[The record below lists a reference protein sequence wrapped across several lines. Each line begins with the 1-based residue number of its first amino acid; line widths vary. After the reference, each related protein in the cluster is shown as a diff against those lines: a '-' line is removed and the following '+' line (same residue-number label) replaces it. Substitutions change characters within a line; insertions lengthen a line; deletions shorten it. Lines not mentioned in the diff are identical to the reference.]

1 MLGGSSPAF
10 DCDEE
15 PSVPAP
21 TPKRQTL
28 AAALAGVLVLVGAG
42 CGPFGYLKKVAVD
55 ASRAVADAEKA
66 GAQKYAP
73 YEYWGAVTYLEQS
86 KALMAYSEYDRSFD
100 YGDRAKQLAEEAKK
114 KAARREAGK
123 MRETLEDKQLQDE
136 KKAAG
141 SATTP
146 AKPPTAGTA

>member
-1 MLGGSSPAF
+1 M
-10 DCDEE
+10 
-15 PSVPAP
+15 PAP
-21 TPKRQTL
+21 TPKRPTISAARGGTVAL
-28 AAALAGVLVLVGAG
+28 AAVLALVGAG

-66 GAQKYAP
+66 GAQQYAP

-86 KALMAYSEYDRSFD
+86 KVLMAYSEYDRSFD

-123 MRETLEDKQLQDE
+123 MRETIEDKKLENE

-141 SATTP
+141 SATSAGSGGTVGGK
-146 AKPPTAGTA
+146 ASGDVGGKPR

>member
-1 MLGGSSPAF
+1 M
-10 DCDEE
+10 
-15 PSVPAP
+15 PAP
-21 TPKRQTL
+21 TPKRL
-28 AAALAGVLVLVGAG
+28 MIAAVAATVVLTAG

-66 GAQKYAP
+66 GAQQYAP

-86 KALMAYSEYDRSFD
+86 KVLMAYSEYDRSFD

-114 KAARREAGK
+114 KAQLREAGK
-123 MRETLEDKQLQDE
+123 MRTTIDDKKLEDE

-141 SATTP
+141 SATSSG
-146 AKPPTAGTA
+146 AGKAGDGKVEGKAGGSVGGGGR